1 MLVTLNGVIQSPGT
15 AYQIVGNQIVFA
27 EPPRPDSKVVYRNV
41 DIQILQITRLNLNT
55 IGGIF
60 PSIGDFV
67 SGFTSNASAR
77 VVATGAT
84 SIDVIDIT
92 GGPFQ
97 NNERIDV
104 NRTGFSA
111 LIGSFAPIN
120 QDTIFEFAETVTK
133 VALSA
138 ETAKIEETNLDLDGN
153 IDSSLVLSKTSGT
166 AEFETGVYNILLND
180 FIYSSASNIAAKI
193 VSISPYRDPIS
204 SIQLT
209 NGSAFLEGDQVTGG
223 NSGAIAEVV
232 RVDDSLNPPVLYFVA
247 KSVAEFISGET
258 ITAGAINDVVSG
270 DITRGDVVDT
280 LIINKGSSFFGLVF
294 ERLISLSNQNIILD
308 NIAETTITPTTLTNA
323 ADRINA
329 DFLDYEEVRSTEI
342 EYNNLSGGALAND
355 DVMRSVNVTYGNT
368 TDDALNRYKD
378 AARSIRNNKQEIIDY
393 ATSQIAID
401 YPDFYYTGEAETAPW
416 GRFRDG
422 YRLIQKNKAWI
433 VAKAYQDMVVQYP
446 GSTIPSATKCKRD
459 IGYMI
464 DALSRDT
471 GWGGTVYTRK
481 FIQKYFSADGLTY
494 LYVNAQSNETVYA
507 YEQAYGYMQNAI
519 QNDLTGSETIDAVA
533 YTKYNE
539 RTTGPNNNTGIT
551 ADPNPG
557 GNYGSTGTNTTN
569 NGTDNCADVQAA
581 LQTLFNNVKEVLNA
595 GSLTDLIDLS
605 LPDANYT
612 AKEIKCNRDTGY
624 FVDAIAD
631 DLDGDGNFA
640 IVTFTKKFFDANGI
654 PINNGLP
661 ETEEAITAF
670 NAAKDLCKR
679 AMRNLLYSQTLT
691 TKGYNLNDPT
701 TYSAPFL
708 DGGGGTTAHYYD
720 PNYASGSNQLD
731 TNCANVASAI
741 DTLSNLATTAF
752 TGAQFTAS
760 NATYNA
766 ATGVMVLTI
775 GTHSLTTAD
784 TVRIDA
790 NSLTFTCLMDG
801 NTAQKTY
808 PRSTD
813 PAYETQRAITATT
826 NNTITINVGT
836 SPLVNHD
843 VTGANYNVTSGDLQ
857 LTIGAHNLEVGTS
870 IKIAT
875 ESLTFQCAYNGGGT
889 SVYPRASGANTS
901 SGADYAYDTALPITS
916 KTGTTITV
924 NVNGGQG
931 AISNTDAHT
940 FVSATSGAVISGGNY
955 THTFVSG
962 TTNGIKAGGN
972 LDNINALSV
981 ISDGTY
987 RENENIRVNKYAYKD
1002 RGGSGFFVP
1011 GNTIIGAKSGA
1022 SFELKGANSGLKW
1035 LYAQTVS
1042 GILENREYITNTKMV
1057 NNLGGG
1063 NVNMTPTNA
1072 AYDPLTGQ
1080 LTLTKTAHGYSVGNK
1095 ISLANNCLTFSCDMD
1110 GGNASK
1116 TYPRTTDPVGQGQQL
1131 DIIRTTADTFTVVV
1145 GASPIVEK
1153 NITGANYDPVLG
1165 EMQINV
1171 EGGHNLNVGESIRL
1185 KPNSLTFTCDTDGN
1199 ATEHSYP
1206 RAAGAGNPS
1215 GGADPAYNTAVAIT
1229 AVGFNTY
1236 TVTDATYTPLD
1247 GSLVLSIV
1255 NHGMQSG
1262 NKIKIVDGSIRFTC
1276 AKDNNAT
1283 NHDYP
1288 RTTDPISYQW
1298 YDITVLDDNN
1308 IGVNVGV
1315 SSDTSV
1321 HTYVSANSNGV
1332 QKQNGDI
1339 YINVLGGSAPAS
1351 DTSPHT
1357 FVRATEGALMTGGG
1371 YTHQFVSAVTNGVT
1385 VYPAS
1390 VRLTNTQKRA
1400 GTKSL
1405 AFDSGA
1411 YLSYGLSD
1419 ITAWGTS
1426 DFTIE
1431 FWIRPTTPM
1440 NTQKYLLDLRTSGAT
1455 ETNSWSLYID
1465 SGNLKWK
1472 LNQTDQISGAHGMS
1486 PNVWYHV
1493 ALTRTSQILKLWVN
1507 GSQVGSDYTDAATY
1521 YERKMTIGAEW
1532 NGQNNFVGFMDNF
1545 VIYPTSSKYTA
1556 TFTPP
1561 TIFPTSTTDISFS
1574 MDNELPLIMSNQE
1587 AYATYTGT
1595 TNSAAQA
1602 TSIDYVNREVIVEE
1616 IEISRDTQ
1624 RACADILELNRG
1636 WIAET
1641 AVNKMKAKY
1650 PDLLMPGDTA
1660 DGVGPQLGTN
1670 FCLRDTKEFILK
1682 GVIEDLR
1689 YGGNYNSTLAARNYL
1704 TAYEGLEHIANEVLM
1719 SIYTYRLLAPIC
1731 NYVLTTTSTDLKT
1744 YDGTKYTEILRIPN
1758 NFSSPASQSIQDEI
1772 TQLCDDI
1779 GDVIGPT
1786 GQRYR
1791 DAGDLLWLNRD
1802 VIAAEAVGWLE
1813 ATYQANINGTT
1824 YDFYQNPNANPNKC
1838 SYEIK
1843 QYIIPAVI
1851 ADLVTG
1857 GTSAMQYNASKF
1869 LNNNNELYSVDNELS
1884 AVIDAYKFVKMLCE
1898 KAVNNTLLT
1907 NGVASGGLGI
1917 PSAYQDDYYT
1927 MQYTTLTVYRDPT
1940 ITIDPEGYDPSRT
1953 ANDRLLDTAEL
1964 LEKNANVIAWE
1975 AVHTMNDLSKFLN
1988 FTVPGGAQN
1997 CVDDVV
2003 DIIGAVGHD
2012 LRKGGNSKT
2021 YEAAKLYLDSETN
2034 NLIQLNG
2041 RQHTHQFVRA
2051 ELNAIITG
2059 GSYNHTFVSSST
2071 NAVTANGGAQ
2081 FTPSNVVYQ
2090 PATGNLILTIPS
2102 HGLTTSNTITIAENG
2117 FTFTCGMDQDES
2129 NHTYPRK
2136 GDPAY
2141 GKSIA
2146 ITGYTLSTITV
2157 NVGASP
2163 LVNYNVSQAS
2173 YDATN
2178 GELILS
2184 IGAHQLAVGKSFRFK
2199 QESLVF
2205 TCDRDDYATEHA
2217 YPRSTDP
2224 SFNTAVDI
2232 TAVGMTSHTPTS
2244 AAYNPSTG
2252 VMTLTLNGHDLAG
2265 ETTHTATDAA
2275 YNPETG
2281 ILTLTVG
2288 NHGFASGDSVMLA
2301 DNSVTFTC
2309 TLDGNTTNHPYPRS
2323 TDPASGSWLPI
2334 RNVTQNTFDVQVLET
2349 IPSTNVTAH
2358 TFVSATTNGIT
2369 KANDYVWIE
2378 EDAVVFTCGED
2389 GNGSNHAYPRPQD
2402 PAYKAWLPVTYID
2415 ANNFS
2420 VQTLSTAP
2428 STNTTPHVYVSF
2440 ATDGLKK
2447 QTGTITCNVG
2457 VAPGEDAAGISVIKI
2472 ATEIAQLTMRN
2483 AFGRENLYIYN
2494 PDAGTGDDG
2503 GITGGGSES
2512 IDNVDVSSYERNAVK
2527 DRFINAADVID
2538 RNIRV
2543 IAEETIAAAK
2553 AQYPSLQIPG
2563 GNINCVHDLTDFLYA
2578 IQWNLRHGGNNKV
2591 FHAAEYYVN
2600 EGLTHATEAT
2610 WIMNYA
2616 RDLAIQV
2623 MRNESLAL
2631 NYGADPSYDTAIDIV
2646 DIASTSHTATN
2657 AAYDASTGLLT
2668 LTISGHG
2675 FDVGNRINIAD
2686 NSLTLTCSMDN
2697 QRSNHVYPRSTDP
2710 VSGQWLPI
2718 ISKTNDTFVV
2728 NVGTS
2733 RLIKFTPTQVI
2744 YEPNTGNLILTIGP
2758 HKLTTGTN
2766 IKILGNSLTFTC
2778 TQDANST
2785 NHTYPRTTDPIYDE
2799 PVAIVGTT
2807 ANTVTVNVGT
2817 SVIKNYD
2824 IHGANFNHTTGNIV
2838 LSVGPHDFRTGQSVK
2853 LATSSLVF
2861 RCDEDSYATDHVYP
2875 RASAPNG
2882 PDPAWNTSINIDAV
2896 GYTQHTPTNATY
2908 NSSTGVVQ
2916 LTLAN
2921 HGLTGHTT
2929 HTPTNAVFTPADGKM
2944 VVTLANH
2951 GFANND
2957 RVKLAIGA
2965 ITFTCAL
2972 DNNATLHP
2980 YPRQY
2985 GSNAPGGSDY
2995 AFDKWIQVTN
3005 VTQDTFEINVGISSN
3020 TTTHTFVSALTNGLT
3035 HAGDMVKVAENA
3047 LTFTCTKDGN
3057 SANKSYPRTSD
3068 PSYDEWLPVTKI
3080 DNNTISIVVGDSGPN
3095 DQYTHSFVSFASN
3108 GLWKQDG
3115 TITLD
3120 VNDGSGAISNQT
3132 NHVFQYAVSGALI
3145 TGGNYTHTFK
3155 SATAGAVQ
3163 TGGNYTHEFV
3173 SATANG
3179 IKRQDP
3185 AGNVTLQVGTSGPND
3200 QYTHAFVSANSGA
3213 LITGGNYQHKFVT
3226 AESQALITG
3235 GNYLHTFVSAATN
3248 AVSVGGSPTNLTP
3261 NGATYDGE
3269 TGKLVLSFASAHNL
3283 TNSNT
3288 ITIADNGLNFSCTF
3302 DGNSTVHGYPRSTD
3316 YASGQTLQ
3324 VTEWTTNTI
3333 TVNVTT
3339 TPIVNYDVSNATYDA
3354 GTGHLVLDIGTVGV
3368 AALKGPT
3375 AGLTATGASYD
3386 PSTGVMTLT
3395 VTGHNMANGDRV
3407 NIADNSLTFTCTQG
3421 SGNHSY
3427 PRSSDPA
3434 SGNWLD
3440 ISNVTTNTFDVQV
3453 LENIPSTNTTTHTF
3467 VSATTGGITKAGENV
3482 RVRTDSLTF
3491 TCSQDDYAT
3500 THTYPRAKDP
3510 AFDRPVPIVA
3520 KSGSTITVDVG
3531 QSPIVTYTPTNATYD
3546 PATGFLVLTIGA
3558 HSLVNGTTAKLAPNS
3573 LTFTCSRD
3581 GNTAQKT
3588 YPRSGHKFKQS
3599 FYNDLDYFPYNKG
3612 DYIITADTESP
3623 LCADVASAITTMMAI
3638 VTDSIATPASLTDGT
3653 ITKTLPTIWPVKYA
3667 PEMVERDVSIT
3678 YYADAGDNWNQT
3690 CPNSAAA
3697 IESLM
3702 NIVVDTIKLAK
3713 DGGGSH
3719 LDAIEKVEPWTF
3731 NRQYQT
3737 WTCYNVKS
3745 TIHTLFDV
3753 LMKTLSGGSKSDLKS
3768 ARHILFNKH
3777 AIIARSFER
3786 TTNQYPNTA
3795 ITADFA
3801 SEIVHALLYD
3811 LNTGGNQ
3818 GMLKLV
3824 NSWFDGEGNFIA
3836 FQDVVRQH
3844 LLFYTT
3850 RIREYVKRALY
3861 DQNNTTQWDGYD
3873 IYKDTT
3879 NTAAIDSRFEYEW
3892 ESTEFRIDSSINLA
3906 YHGLNRSAPPSNNQV
3921 TFINST
3927 DATNLQNLYDEGE
3940 DYNTDPELVLL
3951 TPTIE
3956 VGFERRESVVR
3967 ITRPNF
3973 FSRGDIVAYIPASG
3987 QIEPALQDQSYYYV
4001 LNATAEWFEIAR
4013 EIRHDAR
4020 YRLFELDRNLTGQQ
4034 RLQTV
4039 VRQGIIVP
4047 TATYP
4052 MRDLDQPI
4060 SAGFNTADI
4069 LIGAT
4074 SNATSEVIR
4083 IRNNEADIIKL
4094 YYKYNIDAAT
4104 GRFTNGET
4112 IQQQGSTS
4120 NNAVVVQTSVLSGDG
4135 TDEGWIYV
4143 ESLNGALSDNAVMEG
4158 VTSGLTASINGTPT
4172 TRMLINLNKG
4182 QFATGEKVFN
4192 KSNAAVADIVSYEN
4206 SSGALVGNTGGRITI
4221 DIETIQEDFTDGDI
4235 IYGSITDTILDIA
4248 NITAGGF
4255 EQIELNQYVHA
4266 VSSIELDIS
4275 SVVRDGGYNGDFS
4288 AGDVVYLLQG
4298 TIIKEPGFTAV
4309 VTQYQAPDPSAN
4321 PPVPHKMWIANL
4333 LPYGTDSEGNQV
4345 TPDAAAQLVGQGTA
4359 IGKFENLNNFPI
4371 ILAEANGV
4379 TETNV
4384 EGYGKV
4390 SGLYQSGVTG
4400 RIWLED
4406 VVGTFPT
4413 NLTIISDYDWSAG
4426 VTQSK
4431 QLLGRCNRFFR
4442 GFDGTQTSFKLTINN
4457 GEAYFPDPA
4466 GHLLTFVNGILQP
4479 PGANFAYTAFSD
4491 QIQFTEAPTI
4501 GSEFIGYYVGKL
4513 RQLDDISF
4521 EFDSL
4526 RSSFNLRYAGGFYSL
4541 TLTEGVSSSTILP
4554 ENNIICSLNGVI
4566 QEPGVGYELVG
4577 SRIIFAEVPRAGS
4590 TFVAFSYIGSD
4601 ADVIAATIVPPVEA
4615 GDLLQIEGE
4624 NDDREV
4630 ALIESSN
4637 SLITF
4642 EYTGTVKGRNA
4653 EALSSITTGEIKTA
4667 IITSPGDG
4675 YTSRPNVDVISSSGF
4690 DGRVRA
4696 LMGLLR
4702 VDVKTAGVG
4711 YSSPEVTVEN
4721 VVEDDWVSP
4730 TGPAVN
4736 QGFDTYAGEGTDNE
4750 GNPIVIVPGFIRITT
4765 QPVNVTVNQGQT
4777 AGFTVISEFVK
4788 ASDGTVGTTPLNYQW
4803 QRKQYGETNWAN
4815 ITGATAALYSSASAE
4830 QADDGDEFRVAITA
4844 AGASPIYSNSVIL
4857 TVQTGATIISNFLPT
4872 QLFQ

>member
-1 MLVTLNGVIQSPGT
+1 
-15 AYQIVGNQIVFA
+15 
-27 EPPRPDSKVVYRNV
+27 
-41 DIQILQITRLNLNT
+41 
-55 IGGIF
+55 
-60 PSIGDFV
+60 
-67 SGFTSNASAR
+67 
-77 VVATGAT
+77 
-84 SIDVIDIT
+84 
-92 GGPFQ
+92 
-97 NNERIDV
+97 
-104 NRTGFSA
+104 
-111 LIGSFAPIN
+111 
-120 QDTIFEFAETVTK
+120 
-133 VALSA
+133 
-138 ETAKIEETNLDLDGN
+138 
-153 IDSSLVLSKTSGT
+153 
-166 AEFETGVYNILLND
+166 
-180 FIYSSASNIAAKI
+180 
-193 VSISPYRDPIS
+193 
-204 SIQLT
+204 
-209 NGSAFLEGDQVTGG
+209 
-223 NSGAIAEVV
+223 
-232 RVDDSLNPPVLYFVA
+232 
-247 KSVAEFISGET
+247 
-258 ITAGAINDVVSG
+258 
-270 DITRGDVVDT
+270 
-280 LIINKGSSFFGLVF
+280 
-294 ERLISLSNQNIILD
+294 
-308 NIAETTITPTTLTNA
+308 
-323 ADRINA
+323 
-329 DFLDYEEVRSTEI
+329 
-342 EYNNLSGGALAND
+342 
-355 DVMRSVNVTYGNT
+355 
-368 TDDALNRYKD
+368 
-378 AARSIRNNKQEIIDY
+378 
-393 ATSQIAID
+393 
-401 YPDFYYTGEAETAPW
+401 
-416 GRFRDG
+416 
-422 YRLIQKNKAWI
+422 
-433 VAKAYQDMVVQYP
+433 
-446 GSTIPSATKCKRD
+446 
-459 IGYMI
+459 
-464 DALSRDT
+464 
-471 GWGGTVYTRK
+471 
-481 FIQKYFSADGLTY
+481 
-494 LYVNAQSNETVYA
+494 
-507 YEQAYGYMQNAI
+507 
-519 QNDLTGSETIDAVA
+519 
-533 YTKYNE
+533 
-539 RTTGPNNNTGIT
+539 
-551 ADPNPG
+551 
-557 GNYGSTGTNTTN
+557 
-569 NGTDNCADVQAA
+569 
-581 LQTLFNNVKEVLNA
+581 
-595 GSLTDLIDLS
+595 
-605 LPDANYT
+605 
-612 AKEIKCNRDTGY
+612 
-624 FVDAIAD
+624 
-631 DLDGDGNFA
+631 
-640 IVTFTKKFFDANGI
+640 
-654 PINNGLP
+654 
-661 ETEEAITAF
+661 
-670 NAAKDLCKR
+670 
-679 AMRNLLYSQTLT
+679 
-691 TKGYNLNDPT
+691 
-701 TYSAPFL
+701 
-708 DGGGGTTAHYYD
+708 
-720 PNYASGSNQLD
+720 
-731 TNCANVASAI
+731 
-741 DTLSNLATTAF
+741 
-752 TGAQFTAS
+752 
-760 NATYNA
+760 
-766 ATGVMVLTI
+766 
-775 GTHSLTTAD
+775 
-784 TVRIDA
+784 
-790 NSLTFTCLMDG
+790 
-801 NTAQKTY
+801 
-808 PRSTD
+808 
-813 PAYETQRAITATT
+813 
-826 NNTITINVGT
+826 
-836 SPLVNHD
+836 
-843 VTGANYNVTSGDLQ
+843 
-857 LTIGAHNLEVGTS
+857 
-870 IKIAT
+870 
-875 ESLTFQCAYNGGGT
+875 
-889 SVYPRASGANTS
+889 
-901 SGADYAYDTALPITS
+901 
-916 KTGTTITV
+916 
-924 NVNGGQG
+924 
-931 AISNTDAHT
+931 
-940 FVSATSGAVISGGNY
+940 
-955 THTFVSG
+955 
-962 TTNGIKAGGN
+962 
-972 LDNINALSV
+972 
-981 ISDGTY
+981 
-987 RENENIRVNKYAYKD
+987 
-1002 RGGSGFFVP
+1002 
-1011 GNTIIGAKSGA
+1011 
-1022 SFELKGANSGLKW
+1022 
-1035 LYAQTVS
+1035 
-1042 GILENREYITNTKMV
+1042 
-1057 NNLGGG
+1057 
-1063 NVNMTPTNA
+1063 
-1072 AYDPLTGQ
+1072 
-1080 LTLTKTAHGYSVGNK
+1080 
-1095 ISLANNCLTFSCDMD
+1095 
-1110 GGNASK
+1110 
-1116 TYPRTTDPVGQGQQL
+1116 
-1131 DIIRTTADTFTVVV
+1131 
-1145 GASPIVEK
+1145 
-1153 NITGANYDPVLG
+1153 
-1165 EMQINV
+1165 
-1171 EGGHNLNVGESIRL
+1171 
-1185 KPNSLTFTCDTDGN
+1185 
-1199 ATEHSYP
+1199 
-1206 RAAGAGNPS
+1206 
-1215 GGADPAYNTAVAIT
+1215 
-1229 AVGFNTY
+1229 
-1236 TVTDATYTPLD
+1236 
-1247 GSLVLSIV
+1247 
-1255 NHGMQSG
+1255 
-1262 NKIKIVDGSIRFTC
+1262 
-1276 AKDNNAT
+1276 
-1283 NHDYP
+1283 
-1288 RTTDPISYQW
+1288 
-1298 YDITVLDDNN
+1298 
-1308 IGVNVGV
+1308 
-1315 SSDTSV
+1315 
-1321 HTYVSANSNGV
+1321 
-1332 QKQNGDI
+1332 
-1339 YINVLGGSAPAS
+1339 
-1351 DTSPHT
+1351 
-1357 FVRATEGALMTGGG
+1357 
-1371 YTHQFVSAVTNGVT
+1371 
-1385 VYPAS
+1385 
-1390 VRLTNTQKRA
+1390 
-1400 GTKSL
+1400 
-1405 AFDSGA
+1405 
-1411 YLSYGLSD
+1411 
-1419 ITAWGTS
+1419 
-1426 DFTIE
+1426 
-1431 FWIRPTTPM
+1431 
-1440 NTQKYLLDLRTSGAT
+1440 
-1455 ETNSWSLYID
+1455 
-1465 SGNLKWK
+1465 
-1472 LNQTDQISGAHGMS
+1472 
-1486 PNVWYHV
+1486 
-1493 ALTRTSQILKLWVN
+1493 
-1507 GSQVGSDYTDAATY
+1507 
-1521 YERKMTIGAEW
+1521 
-1532 NGQNNFVGFMDNF
+1532 
-1545 VIYPTSSKYTA
+1545 
-1556 TFTPP
+1556 
-1561 TIFPTSTTDISFS
+1561 
-1574 MDNELPLIMSNQE
+1574 
-1587 AYATYTGT
+1587 
-1595 TNSAAQA
+1595 
-1602 TSIDYVNREVIVEE
+1602 
-1616 IEISRDTQ
+1616 
-1624 RACADILELNRG
+1624 
-1636 WIAET
+1636 
-1641 AVNKMKAKY
+1641 
-1650 PDLLMPGDTA
+1650 
-1660 DGVGPQLGTN
+1660 
-1670 FCLRDTKEFILK
+1670 
-1682 GVIEDLR
+1682 
-1689 YGGNYNSTLAARNYL
+1689 
-1704 TAYEGLEHIANEVLM
+1704 
-1719 SIYTYRLLAPIC
+1719 
-1731 NYVLTTTSTDLKT
+1731 
-1744 YDGTKYTEILRIPN
+1744 
-1758 NFSSPASQSIQDEI
+1758 
-1772 TQLCDDI
+1772 
-1779 GDVIGPT
+1779 
-1786 GQRYR
+1786 
-1791 DAGDLLWLNRD
+1791 
-1802 VIAAEAVGWLE
+1802 
-1813 ATYQANINGTT
+1813 
-1824 YDFYQNPNANPNKC
+1824 
-1838 SYEIK
+1838 
-1843 QYIIPAVI
+1843 
-1851 ADLVTG
+1851 
-1857 GTSAMQYNASKF
+1857 
-1869 LNNNNELYSVDNELS
+1869 
-1884 AVIDAYKFVKMLCE
+1884 
-1898 KAVNNTLLT
+1898 
-1907 NGVASGGLGI
+1907 
-1917 PSAYQDDYYT
+1917 
-1927 MQYTTLTVYRDPT
+1927 
-1940 ITIDPEGYDPSRT
+1940 
-1953 ANDRLLDTAEL
+1953 
-1964 LEKNANVIAWE
+1964 
-1975 AVHTMNDLSKFLN
+1975 
-1988 FTVPGGAQN
+1988 
-1997 CVDDVV
+1997 
-2003 DIIGAVGHD
+2003 
-2012 LRKGGNSKT
+2012 
-2021 YEAAKLYLDSETN
+2021 
-2034 NLIQLNG
+2034 
-2041 RQHTHQFVRA
+2041 
-2051 ELNAIITG
+2051 
-2059 GSYNHTFVSSST
+2059 
-2071 NAVTANGGAQ
+2071 
-2081 FTPSNVVYQ
+2081 
-2090 PATGNLILTIPS
+2090 
-2102 HGLTTSNTITIAENG
+2102 
-2117 FTFTCGMDQDES
+2117 
-2129 NHTYPRK
+2129 
-2136 GDPAY
+2136 
-2141 GKSIA
+2141 
-2146 ITGYTLSTITV
+2146 
-2157 NVGASP
+2157 
-2163 LVNYNVSQAS
+2163 
-2173 YDATN
+2173 
-2178 GELILS
+2178 
-2184 IGAHQLAVGKSFRFK
+2184 
-2199 QESLVF
+2199 
-2205 TCDRDDYATEHA
+2205 
-2217 YPRSTDP
+2217 
-2224 SFNTAVDI
+2224 
-2232 TAVGMTSHTPTS
+2232 
-2244 AAYNPSTG
+2244 
-2252 VMTLTLNGHDLAG
+2252 
-2265 ETTHTATDAA
+2265 
-2275 YNPETG
+2275 
-2281 ILTLTVG
+2281 
-2288 NHGFASGDSVMLA
+2288 
-2301 DNSVTFTC
+2301 
-2309 TLDGNTTNHPYPRS
+2309 
-2323 TDPASGSWLPI
+2323 
-2334 RNVTQNTFDVQVLET
+2334 
-2349 IPSTNVTAH
+2349 
-2358 TFVSATTNGIT
+2358 
-2369 KANDYVWIE
+2369 
-2378 EDAVVFTCGED
+2378 
-2389 GNGSNHAYPRPQD
+2389 
-2402 PAYKAWLPVTYID
+2402 
-2415 ANNFS
+2415 
-2420 VQTLSTAP
+2420 
-2428 STNTTPHVYVSF
+2428 
-2440 ATDGLKK
+2440 
-2447 QTGTITCNVG
+2447 
-2457 VAPGEDAAGISVIKI
+2457 
-2472 ATEIAQLTMRN
+2472 
-2483 AFGRENLYIYN
+2483 
-2494 PDAGTGDDG
+2494 
-2503 GITGGGSES
+2503 
-2512 IDNVDVSSYERNAVK
+2512 
-2527 DRFINAADVID
+2527 
-2538 RNIRV
+2538 
-2543 IAEETIAAAK
+2543 
-2553 AQYPSLQIPG
+2553 
-2563 GNINCVHDLTDFLYA
+2563 
-2578 IQWNLRHGGNNKV
+2578 
-2591 FHAAEYYVN
+2591 
-2600 EGLTHATEAT
+2600 
-2610 WIMNYA
+2610 
-2616 RDLAIQV
+2616 
-2623 MRNESLAL
+2623 
-2631 NYGADPSYDTAIDIV
+2631 
-2646 DIASTSHTATN
+2646 
-2657 AAYDASTGLLT
+2657 
-2668 LTISGHG
+2668 
-2675 FDVGNRINIAD
+2675 
-2686 NSLTLTCSMDN
+2686 MDN
-2697 QRSNHVYPRSTDP
+2697 QRSNHTYPRSTDP

-2718 ISKTNDTFVV
+2718 VSKTNDTFTV

-2778 TQDANST
+2778 TQDANAT

-2861 RCDEDSYATDHVYP
+2861 RCDEDSQATDHVYP

-3020 TTTHTFVSALTNGLT
+3020 TTTHTFISALTNGLT

-3173 SATANG
+3173 SATTNG

-3213 LITGGNYQHKFVT
+3213 LITGGNYQHRFVT
-3226 AESQALITG
+3226 AESQAVITG

-3248 AVSVGGSPTNLTP
+3248 AVAVGGSPTNLTP

-3316 YASGQTLQ
+3316 YASGQVLQ

-3339 TPIVNYDVSNATYDA
+3339 TPIVNYDVTNATYDA
-3354 GTGHLVLDIGTVGV
+3354 GTGHLVLDIGSVGV
-3368 AALKGPT
+3368 ATLKGPT
-3375 AGLTATGASYD
+3375 AGLTATDASYD

-3467 VSATTGGITKAGENV
+3467 VSAVNGGITKAGENI

-3599 FYNDLDYFPYNKG
+3599 FYNDLDYYPYNKG
-3612 DYIITADTESP
+3612 DYVITADSETP

-3719 LDAIEKVEPWTF
+3719 LDAIAKVEPWTF

-3745 TIHTLFDV
+3745 SIHTLFDV

-3777 AIIARSFER
+3777 AITARAYER
-3786 TTNQYPNTA
+3786 TTNQYPGTA
-3795 ITADFA
+3795 ATLQFADDM
-3801 SEIVHALLYD
+3801 VHSLLYD

-3879 NTAAIDSRFEYEW
+3879 NTAAIDARFEYEW
-3892 ESTEFRIDSSINLA
+3892 ESTEFRIDSSLNLA

-3967 ITRPNF
+3967 VTRPNF
-3973 FSRGDIVAYIPASG
+3973 FSRGDIVAYVPASG
-3987 QIEPALQDQSYYYV
+3987 QIEPALSDQDYYYV

-4034 RLQTV
+4034 RVQTV

-4047 TATYP
+4047 TATYA

-4112 IQQQGSTS
+4112 IQQQGATS
-4120 NNAVVVQTSVLSGDG
+4120 NNAVVVQTSVLTGDG

-4172 TRMLINLNKG
+4172 TRMLINLNRG
-4182 QFATGEKVFN
+4182 QFAAGEKVFN
-4192 KSNAAVADIVSYEN
+4192 KSNAATADIVSYEN
-4206 SSGALVGNTGGRITI
+4206 SAGALVGNTGGRITI

-4255 EQIELNQYVHA
+4255 EALELNQYVHA
-4266 VSSIELDIS
+4266 VSTIELDIS

-4288 AGDVVYLLQG
+4288 AGDTVYLLQG

-4309 VTQYQAPDPSAN
+4309 VTQYQAPDPAAN

-4333 LPYGTDSEGNQV
+4333 LPYGTDSDGNQV

-4359 IGKFENLNNFPI
+4359 LGKFENLNNFPI
-4371 ILAEANGV
+4371 ILAEASGA

-4413 NLTIISDYDWSAG
+4413 NLTIISDNDWSAG

-4431 QLLGRCNRFFR
+4431 ELLGRCNRFFR
-4442 GFDGTQTSFKLTINN
+4442 GFDGTQTTFKLTINN

-4554 ENNIICSLNGVI
+4554 ENNIVVSLNGVI

-4653 EALSSITTGEIKTA
+4653 EALSAITTGEIKTA

-4711 YSSPEVTVEN
+4711 YSSPVVTVEN
-4721 VVEDDWVSP
+4721 VVEDDWAAPV
-4730 TGPAVN
+4730 GPAVN
-4736 QGFDTYAGEGTDNE
+4736 QGFDTYAGEGTDSE

-4788 ASDGTVGTTPLNYQW
+4788 ASDGLVGTTPLNYQW

-4857 TVQTGATIISNFLPT
+4857 TVQTGATIVSNFVPT